1 VERWW
6 EKEERMV
13 NEWRIDVFDGCA
25 GNQGGISRRLVGPG
39 QPGNLVSLENQEY
52 LVNLENLVSLGNQ
65 DNRLYQKF
73 CN

>member
-1 VERWW
+1 VDALSFLMFVKRI
-6 EKEERMV
+6 KEDYQE
-13 NEWRIDVFDGCA
+13 
-25 GNQGGISRRLVGPG
+25 VGPG
-39 QPGNLVSLENQEY
+39 QPGNMVSLENQEY